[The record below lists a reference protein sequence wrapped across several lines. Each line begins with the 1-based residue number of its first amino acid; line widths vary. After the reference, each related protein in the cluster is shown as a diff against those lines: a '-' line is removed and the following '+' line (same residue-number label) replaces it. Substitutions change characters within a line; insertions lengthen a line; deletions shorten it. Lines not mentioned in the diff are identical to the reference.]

1 MSSTPAPPATA
12 PAPVPGD
19 RRPVARPSTR
29 APGWVPWL
37 YVGPA
42 ALVLAALVMYPIL
55 FSVWRS
61 LYDRSGGTFVG
72 LGNYTRMFTDPA
84 TFMALKNN
92 VIWVLVAPVLV
103 TVLGLIFAVLTERVR
118 WATAFKLVVF
128 MPMAISF
135 LAAGIIFR
143 VVYEQDPD
151 RGLANAVVTSVN
163 DIFSASSQYPG
174 SRPRDAEALPPND
187 AGGFT
192 SETPMEVSADT
203 VAPTV
208 LLPLVGTSAETLPD
222 EPTQAAPPAD
232 PEVGS
237 VTGTVWFDFTPG
249 GGGAP
254 GELDDGEPGLPG
266 MAVQA
271 VQGDQVVAEATT
283 GDDGTFVLS
292 GLDPGS
298 YQLVL
303 PESNFAEAFRGVSW
317 LGPNLI
323 TPSIIAAYVW
333 MWAGFAMVLI
343 GAGLAAISR
352 DALEAARI
360 DGANEWQVFRHITV
374 PLLAPVLTVVLVT
387 MMINVLKIFD
397 LVYIIAPGSSAPAAN
412 VIAVQM
418 WSVSF
423 GGGQD
428 QGLGSALG
436 VFLFLLVLPAMLFNI
451 RRFRQE
457 Q

>member
-1 MSSTPAPPATA
+1 M
-12 PAPVPGD
+12 
-19 RRPVARPSTR
+19 
-29 APGWVPWL
+29 
-37 YVGPA
+37 
-42 ALVLAALVMYPIL
+42 

-61 LYDRSGGTFVG
+61 LHDRSGRTFVG
-72 LGNYTRMFTDPA
+72 LDNYVRMFTDDA
-84 TFMALKNN
+84 TFTALRNN
-92 VIWVLVAPVLV
+92 VIWVLVAPAVV

-118 WATAFKLVVF
+118 WGTAFKLIVF

-151 RGLANAVVTSVN
+151 RGVANAVLVAVN
-163 DIFSASSQYPG
+163 DVVRSSSEYPG
-174 SRPRDAEALPPND
+174 ARPRDAEVLVPTD
-187 AGGFT
+187 GGFRAAEPVALG
-192 SETPMEVSADT
+192 ST
-203 VAPTV
+203 VAVPMV
-208 LLPLVGTSAETLPD
+208 GVDAALLPEEPAPATPAPSAEP
-222 EPTQAAPPAD
+222 
-232 PEVGS
+232 GS
-237 VTGTVWFDFTPG
+237 VAGTVWFDFTRG
-249 GGGAP
+249 GGGTP
-254 GELDDGEPGLPG
+254 GEIDDSEVALAGMRVQLLDASGEVAGE
-266 MAVQA
+266 AVS
-271 VQGDQVVAEATT
+271 GE
-283 GDDGTFVLS
+283 DGTFVVD
-292 GLDPGS
+292 G
-298 YQLVL
+298 L
-303 PESNFAEAFRGVSW
+303 PEDAELTLALPAENFTEPFRGVSW
-317 LGPNLI
+317 LGPGLV
-323 TPSIIAAYVW
+323 TPSIIVAYVW

-343 GAGLAAISR
+343 GAGLSAISR

-360 DGANEWQVFRHITV
+360 DGASEWQVFRYITV

-436 VFLFLLVLPAMLFNI
+436 VFLFVLVLPAMLFNI

-457 Q
+457 QQ